1 MHHEADRPAAR
12 VARAHPVWW
21 IIAVSLAVIA
31 LHMTF
36 GSGDS
41 GFPVPAMAQSVGSAG
56 ARGIFAFSGQ
66 LTPGTHG
73 VYMVDVDAGTIWCYE
88 YVQLGA
94 TRGLR
99 LASARSWIFDRYLE
113 DYNTDEPSSAEIEQ
127 LVKQQRA
134 SKQTSSGTP

>member
-1 MHHEADRPAAR
+1 MDVVRPSRKRNKLLRRILYLIVGAGGIAFVTIWLSQLEPAA
-12 VARAHPVWW
+12 P
-21 IIAVSLAVIA
+21 S
-31 LHMTF
+31 
-36 GSGDS
+36 
-41 GFPVPAMAQSVGSAG
+41 
-56 ARGIFAFSGQ
+56 
-66 LTPGTHG
+66 
-73 VYMVDVDAGTIWCYE
+73 VDAGTIWCYE